1 MYKVKNGLCPLP
13 VQNIFTHISNDTTVR
28 NKNNGENWVI
38 PKVRTE
44 HRGIETLRYRGP
56 FTWNLLPEE
65 IKSAETLEKF
75 QSKISVWKPEGC
87 TCKRCN
93 PYYKNLGYL

>member
-13 VQNIFTHISNDTTVR
+13 IQKIFSFNDNDVSLR
-28 NKNNGENWVI
+28 NNKNGEHWII

-44 HRGIETLRYRGP
+44 HKGIETLRYRGP
-56 FTWNLLPEE
+56 FTWNLLPDD

-75 QSKISVWKPEGC
+75 HAKVAEWKPEGC
-87 TCKRCN
+87 SCKRCN
-93 PYYKNLGYL
+93 PFYQGLGYL